1 MKSRTIR
8 AAGPPSSALS
18 ANSDFS
24 FMSTPLRSGFFNPL
38 VSGLILMVGLTGAVG
53 IGAVWAQHQLSLLAN
68 DNRVIEAKI
77 ANVERQSDELD
88 SEIAQE
94 QDTRVLLARA
104 TQWRLGLAEPSSDHV
119 QHITVDP
126 LRHLSA
132 KEGGEGFTLP
142 SKPSSGIGLAL
153 GGR

>member
-1 MKSRTIR
+1 
-8 AAGPPSSALS
+8 
-18 ANSDFS
+18 
-24 FMSTPLRSGFFNPL
+24 MSYSLRPGFFNPL

-68 DNRVIEAKI
+68 DNRVVEAKI

-104 TQWRLGLAEPSSDHV
+104 AQWHLGLAEPSADHV
-119 QHITVDP
+119 QHITIDP
-126 LRHLSA
+126 LRHLSR
-132 KEGGEGFTLP
+132 KEGGEGILLP
-142 SKPSSGIGLAL
+142 TAPSSGIGLAL